1 MKSWQKTL
9 SGLTFG
15 AALLLTTG
23 LCTVPAV
30 PAQAIGLGDLG
41 TVIQAGVSYA
51 KIDKALNYYENDGR
65 NEYMEQVKKQY
76 GVNETPEANEMLE
89 QIMTKLSG
97 SIAAV
102 DPAISAKPYNYFVN
116 NETSF
121 NAFCTLGHNLSV
133 NIGAF
138 DVLNYNEDELAVV
151 IAHELGHGQKQHPLK
166 GNRKSLTVAMATEVL
181 SGGSASV
188 AAKLAYNI
196 GRAKLITKPQE
207 VEADEL
213 AFTYYTGAGYNIGA
227 GAAVWE
233 RVLEKSSS
241 STGVNA
247 FVGDLLNDHPTNVS
261 RLAKYNQK
269 ITDWSG
275 GAVKVDDK
283 TGALSVNGKAF
294 YTPVAASGLSAKER
308 AYFIAGNLAA
318 VYHNKQQSGGVSS
331 DGSVLYIGEQP
342 ILTAVDGESLTD
354 LQSKL
359 QGIL

>member
-1 MKSWQKTL
+1 MKTRSKIM
-9 SGLTFG
+9 SGLTRLSL
-15 AALLLTTG
+15 ALGLMF
-23 LCTVPAV
+23 LCTLPAA
-30 PAQAIGLGDLG
+30 PAQAISLGNLG
-41 TVIQAGVSYA
+41 TVVQAGVAYA
-51 KIDKALNYYENDGR
+51 KIDKALNYYENEGR
-65 NEYMEQVKKQY
+65 NEYMEQVKKEY
-76 GVNETPEANEMLE
+76 GVNETPEANAMLE
-89 QIMTKLSG
+89 QVMSKLSG

-102 DPAISAKPYNYFVN
+102 DPSISAKPYNYFVN

-138 DVLNYNEDELAVV
+138 NVLNYNEDELAVV

-166 GNRKSLTVAMATEVL
+166 GNRKSLTAAMAAEVF
-181 SGGSASV
+181 SGGSSSV

-196 GRAKLITKPQE
+196 GKAKLNTKPQE

-233 RVLEKSSS
+233 RVLEKSGQ
-241 STGVNA
+241 STGLNA

-275 GAVKVDDK
+275 GVVKVEDK
-283 TGALSVNGKAF
+283 TGAISVNGKSF
-294 YTPVAASGLSAKER
+294 YAPVAAAGMSAKER

-318 VYHNKQQSGGVSS
+318 VYHNHQQSSGASS
-331 DGSVLYIGEQP
+331 DGGTLYVGEQP
-342 ILTAVDGESLTD
+342 ILTAAEGESVSD
-354 LQSKL
+354 LQAKL
-359 QGIL
+359 QEIL